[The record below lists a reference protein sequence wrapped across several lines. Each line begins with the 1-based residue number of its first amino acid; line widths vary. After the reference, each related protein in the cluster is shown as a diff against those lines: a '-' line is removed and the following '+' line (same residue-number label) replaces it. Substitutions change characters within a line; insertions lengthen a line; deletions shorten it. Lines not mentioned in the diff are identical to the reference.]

1 MRESGPSLTEIGE
14 WRYETVHH
22 MGRRCWNWDYTERC
36 IYEITVVLKDRRKGW
51 LGCLREN
58 TQTQDQ
64 RENARQEGV
73 ALGGFCRANSGRRV
87 RDARWFVELT
97 ADGEA
102 VVDAL
107 QEMPRRYP
115 QVSLLEWQV
124 MPEHVHFVVFVKE
137 KLDRP
142 FGALV
147 RGFKAGAVKR
157 WKSLRENAQTQDQRE
172 NAQTQDQRENA
183 QTQDQRELVSTELPE
198 WSEGFV
204 DVILWRDG
212 QLQAM
217 LDYLADNPRRLAMK
231 RADPGLFKR
240 VVDLQ
245 IVLKIGDA
253 SSRCREELVGHF
265 SAIGNRFLL
274 EAPLAQVQVSRRFCR
289 YRRITLP
296 SGGSKIARDA
306 GGEPIVELETPEY
319 RARRDELLAAARHG
333 AVLVSPCVS
342 DGERQIAREALS
354 AGMKLITMLN
364 KGFSPLQKPTG
375 RYFDACA
382 EGRLLMIAPCAWP
395 YVPGEKPMTRFE
407 ATAMNRLCQWIV
419 GDGAAYINYH
429 GMKPENIDELAIR
442 SVCKEEAPSWR

>member
-1 MRESGPSLTEIGE
+1 MR
-14 WRYETVHH
+14 
-22 MGRRCWNWDYTERC
+22 
-36 IYEITVVLKDRRKGW
+36 
-51 LGCLREN
+51 
-58 TQTQDQ
+58 
-64 RENARQEGV
+64 
-73 ALGGFCRANSGRRV
+73 GGS
-87 RDARWFVELT
+87 LT

-172 NAQTQDQRENA
+172 
-183 QTQDQRELVSTELPE
+183 LVSTELPE

-253 SSRCREELVGHF
+253 SSRFREELVGHF

-306 GGEPIVELETPEY
+306 GGEPIVELEMPEY

>member
-172 NAQTQDQRENA
+172 
-183 QTQDQRELVSTELPE
+183 LVSTELPE

-306 GGEPIVELETPEY
+306 SGEPIIELETPEY

-354 AGMKLITMLN
+354 AGMKLITMSSPSSTSIRFDGSTLPWSPQSTVTVWYFT
-364 KGFSPLQKPTG
+364 FSPSTAKLTVRVWFAVTFVK
-375 RYFDACA
+375 
-382 EGRLLMIAPCAWP
+382 
-395 YVPGEKPMTRFE
+395 VNSFE
-407 ATAMNRLCQWIV
+407 SSPSS
-419 GDGAAYINYH
+419 D
-429 GMKPENIDELAIR
+429 
-442 SVCKEEAPSWR
+442 APSILTAETTCPMSGVKRKVTLPPWSTLTIPFVIV

>member
-51 LGCLREN
+51 LGCL
-58 TQTQDQ
+58 
-64 RENARQEGV
+64 
-73 ALGGFCRANSGRRV
+73 
-87 RDARWFVELT
+87 
-97 ADGEA
+97 
-102 VVDAL
+102 
-107 QEMPRRYP
+107 
-115 QVSLLEWQV
+115 
-124 MPEHVHFVVFVKE
+124 
-137 KLDRP
+137 
-142 FGALV
+142 
-147 RGFKAGAVKR
+147 
-157 WKSLRENAQTQDQRE
+157 
-172 NAQTQDQRENA
+172 RENA

>member
-172 NAQTQDQRENA
+172 
-183 QTQDQRELVSTELPE
+183 LVSTELPE

-306 GGEPIVELETPEY
+306 SGEPIVELETPEY

-419 GDGAAYINYH
+419 GDGAADINYH

>member
-51 LGCLREN
+51 LGCLRENAQTQDQREN

-157 WKSLRENAQTQDQRE
+157 WKSLRE

>member
-64 RENARQEGV
+64 CENARQEGV

-157 WKSLRENAQTQDQRE
+157 WKSL
-172 NAQTQDQRENA
+172 RENA

>member
-172 NAQTQDQRENA
+172 
-183 QTQDQRELVSTELPE
+183 LVSTELPE

-296 SGGSKIARDA
+296 IGGSKIARDA